1 MGKQES
7 TTGSEKIGKTSEMET
22 TTRSKKRGRPKGSK
36 NKSKGLGDSI
46 EKFTEATGIKA
57 VVKAIAGDDCGC
69 DDRRDVLNKLFPY
82 KKVQPECLEPEEIEY
97 LSTGVL
103 RKRTL
108 KYEDRKQIATIHAR
122 VFNHKFDIP
131 CTCSPKIWMQW
142 MRELQELLDA
152 TKEVS

>member
-22 TTRSKKRGRPKGSK
+22 MTKSKKRGRPKGSK
-36 NKSKGLGDSI
+36 NKPKGLGDTI
-46 EKFTEATGIKA
+46 EQITEATGIKA

-69 DDRRDVLNKLFPY
+69 DDRRDALNKLFPY

-97 LSTGVL
+97 LSTGIL

-108 KYEDRKQIATIHAR
+108 KYEDREQIATIHAR

-142 MRELQELLDA
+142 MRELQELLD
-152 TKEVS
+152 VSK